1 MPFMAAKTISSEV
14 GATYAP
20 NLDEFNLGEITQPMK
35 VADEERDLLSVDLEL
50 PEPPG
55 NLIDFDP
62 ADLSMPDPPLTR
74 KS

>member
-1 MPFMAAKTISSEV
+1 
-14 GATYAP
+14 
-20 NLDEFNLGEITQPMK
+20 LDEFNLGEITQPMK